1 VGSFSIGRRSRVAA
15 AVGAAL
21 LAVAAFGIVA
31 APTASARSLDNHI
44 YISYHG
50 VPSFAWTLRLFK
62 DDKEVWHDS
71 QTCVGGCKPKLPWN
85 PDDADYAHL
94 RINTYMENYV
104 VDIYPNLAGRDQ
116 CYLVKANGNVVYTG
130 NELTGGCNG
139 S

>member
-50 VPSFAWTLRLFK
+50 APTFTWTLRLFK
-62 DDKEVWHDS
+62 HHNEVWHDW
-71 QTCVGGCKPKLPWN
+71 QTCVGGCKKGLPWN
-85 PDDADYAHL
+85 PDDVDYAHL
-94 RINTYMENYV
+94 RITTSTDDFV
-104 VDIYPNLAGRDQ
+104 ADFPTARVSRDH
-116 CYLVKANGNVVYTG
+116 CFLVKANGNVVYTG
-130 NELTGGCNG
+130 NEVTGGCNG